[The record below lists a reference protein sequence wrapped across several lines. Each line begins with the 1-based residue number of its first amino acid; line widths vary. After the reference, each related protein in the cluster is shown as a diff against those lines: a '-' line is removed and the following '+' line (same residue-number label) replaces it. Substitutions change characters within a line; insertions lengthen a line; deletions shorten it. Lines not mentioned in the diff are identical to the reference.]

1 MNTKTIIDKT
11 GENYV
16 LHKYNSQG
24 VNNENILICAQ
35 TAHKV
40 AKELKNILPNEV
52 LVLLNTGE

>member
-1 MNTKTIIDKT
+1 MNTKAIIDKP

-35 TAHKV
+35 TANKV
-40 AKELKNILPNEV
+40 ATELKKILPKEV
-52 LVLLNTGE
+52 LKDLNDK

>member
-24 VNNENILICAQ
+24 VNNENILICGQ

-52 LVLLNTGE
+52 LVLLNTDE

>member
-1 MNTKTIIDKT
+1 MNAKAIIDKT

-35 TAHKV
+35 TAHNV

-52 LVLLNTGE
+52 LVLLNTDE

>member
-35 TAHKV
+35 TAHNV

-52 LVLLNTGE
+52 LEALKSDK

>member
-1 MNTKTIIDKT
+1 MNTKAIIEKT

-35 TAHKV
+35 TAHNV
-40 AKELKNILPNEV
+40 AKELKKILPDKV
-52 LVLLNTGE
+52 LEALKSDK

>member
-1 MNTKTIIDKT
+1 MNAKAIIDKT

-35 TAHKV
+35 TAHNV
-40 AKELKNILPNEV
+40 AKELKKILPDEV
-52 LVLLNTGE
+52 LEALKSDK

>member
-1 MNTKTIIDKT
+1 MSTKAIIDKT

-40 AKELKNILPNEV
+40 AKELKNMLPNEV
-52 LVLLNTGE
+52 FKLLKTDK